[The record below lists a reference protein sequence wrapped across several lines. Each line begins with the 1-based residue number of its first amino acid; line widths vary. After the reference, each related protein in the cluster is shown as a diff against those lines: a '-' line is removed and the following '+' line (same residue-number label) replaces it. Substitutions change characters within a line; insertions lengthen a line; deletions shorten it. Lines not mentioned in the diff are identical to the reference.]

1 MKAKLLKRILFA
13 ALAGT
18 AVFCMTACGGTNGS
32 EGTAADPAEESTDS
46 QETEETADTEPAD
59 STKDDGESRVA
70 RMLTI
75 TADDMKYGRKL
86 TDCTEFLKSVHLDS
100 LRSSANIIGMGNTH
114 TIERIAMIIVFE
126 IRVSMYPSLSM
137 RLKLSKPTHVL
148 PVIP

>member
-59 STKDDGESRVA
+59 R
-70 RMLTI
+70 
-75 TADDMKYGRKL
+75 
-86 TDCTEFLKSVHLDS
+86 KSV
-100 LRSSANIIGMGNTH
+100 
-114 TIERIAMIIVFE
+114 V
-126 IRVSMYPSLSM
+126 
-137 RLKLSKPTHVL
+137 
-148 PVIP
+148 